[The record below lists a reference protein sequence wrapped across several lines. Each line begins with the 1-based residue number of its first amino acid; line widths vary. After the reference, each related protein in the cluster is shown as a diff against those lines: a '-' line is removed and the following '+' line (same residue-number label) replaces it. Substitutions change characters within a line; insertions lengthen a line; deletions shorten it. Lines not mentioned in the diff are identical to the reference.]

1 VEPLGA
7 PCELGGCGADACH
20 PGGGFEMPGAASDE
34 GFATFPSRDHV
45 EGIFVVDFEGGYGSF
60 DSVVDSFV
68 RVFVARYGPE
78 ALETLEF
85 RCEDELFRLL
95 LTKARHKWSSTLKA
109 EERNESGSDAEVEW
123 GKLEDLL

>member
-1 VEPLGA
+1 VAVIRVEEIARETHEFGRPLG
-7 PCELGGCGADACH
+7 ERIGQETR
-20 PGGGFEMPGAASDE
+20 PGD
-34 GFATFPSRDHV
+34 
-45 EGIFVVDFEGGYGSF
+45 VVDFEGGYGSF